1 MILPPSTAFR
11 YSDHTYKTAYCLNFL
26 NSLIDHVQFRRL
38 SFGFPRSVS
47 SESVP
52 TFALGFCGLTKSETV
67 NLHLL
72 QNHLESSELVSTF
85 ALGFCG
91 LTKSETINLHLFQ
104 NHLETSHFTDRFA

>member
-26 NSLIDHVQFRRL
+26 NSLIDHVQFRQM

-47 SESVP
+47 SESASFVP
-52 TFALGFCGLTKSETV
+52 TFALGFCGLTESETV

-72 QNHLESSELVSTF
+72 QNHLE
-85 ALGFCG
+85 
-91 LTKSETINLHLFQ
+91 
-104 NHLETSHFTDRFA
+104 TSHFTDRFA